1 MDFREQLAIMDNKA
15 RSQRAFLINSPGL
28 FLARSFAEL
37 ARNLDLLITALPVS
51 SEYLPTT
58 FTFRT

>member
-1 MDFREQLAIMDNKA
+1 MKNSFGMLIFPKKA
-15 RSQRAFLINSPGL
+15 RSQRAFTYSSLGL

-37 ARNLDLLITALPVS
+37 ARNLDLLITALPES

-58 FTFRT
+58 FTYRT

>member
-1 MDFREQLAIMDNKA
+1 MKNSFGMLIFPKKPAA
-15 RSQRAFLINSPGL
+15 SGLLLINSLGL

-37 ARNLDLLITALPVS
+37 ARNLDLLITALPES
-51 SEYLPTT
+51 SEYLPNT